1 MDENTIEKI
10 VNENL
15 FTPETYPGCT
25 DEEYAE
31 LNAKLLTEVIAA
43 NPDEYNIYEIIKRV
57 QETLQF

>member
-1 MDENTIEKI
+1 MDAKTIEKI

-31 LNAKLLTEVIAA
+31 LNERLLAGVIAN